1 MRRGTPRRPL
11 LLPTV
16 ILLVPF
22 VRVAVGLV
30 VVVVVV
36 VSLSPPLPPLL
47 LLVHMGEMSSDTAC
61 AKLLELSLLEY
72 EDLMIL
78 LFATM

>member
-30 VVVVVV
+30 VVMVV

-47 LLVHMGEMSSDTAC
+47 LLVQMGEMPSVTAC
-61 AKLLELSLLEY
+61 TTLLELSLLEY

>member
-30 VVVVVV
+30 VVVV
-36 VSLSPPLPPLL
+36 SLSPPLPPLL
-47 LLVHMGEMSSDTAC
+47 LLVHMGEMPSDTAGTT
-61 AKLLELSLLEY
+61 LLELSLLEY
-72 EDLMIL
+72 EDLMIS
-78 LFATM
+78 LFATT